1 MVVEDYPPF
10 LISEIY
16 LQDVGLLCYPHHRPL
31 ERVNWVFPFWADAR
45 GQDALLD
52 MPLFW
57 GPVDGSAND
66 AYFQTPSAAP
76 QPLRT
81 DCVGK
86 GCNCSCVDCYFHMSV
101 RINPD
106 RRHKSSVNNNPLGFA
121 SVFSFLTTSSVS
133 RSSGLLAFYLFGVF
147 ALCFLLDFRLFI
159 WRRVL
164 FWSVSFSI
172 SLLGPPRLH
181 LFVLFR
187 LVRRGSRV

>member
-1 MVVEDYPPF
+1 MGF
-10 LISEIY
+10 S
-16 LQDVGLLCYPHHRPL
+16 
-31 ERVNWVFPFWADAR
+31 FFFFFFWADAR
-45 GQDALLD
+45 GQDALLGL
-52 MPLFW
+52 PLFW
-57 GPVDGSAND
+57 AQWMG

-86 GCNCSCVDCYFHMSV
+86 GCNCSCVDCYFHVSV

-106 RRHKSSVNNNPLGFA
+106 RRHKSSVNNNPLDFA
-121 SVFSFLTTSSVS
+121 PVFSFLTTSSVS

-164 FWSVSFSI
+164 FWSVSFFFFYFI
-172 SLLGPPRLH
+172 LGPATSPSLRA
-181 LFVLFR
+181 FSTGTTRF
-187 LVRRGSRV
+187 

>member
-1 MVVEDYPPF
+1 M
-10 LISEIY
+10 
-16 LQDVGLLCYPHHRPL
+16 
-31 ERVNWVFPFWADAR
+31 NWVFLFWADAR
-45 GQDALLD
+45 GQVALLGL
-52 MPLFW
+52 PLFW
-57 GPVDGSAND
+57 GPVDGPANG

-76 QPLRT
+76 QPLCT
-81 DCVGK
+81 NCVGK
-86 GCNCSCVDCYFHMSV
+86 GCNCPCVDCYFHMSV

-106 RRHKSSVNNNPLGFA
+106 RHHKSRVNNDPLGFA
-121 SVFSFLTTSSVS
+121 PVFSFLTTSSVS

-172 SLLGPPRLH
+172 SFLGLPRLH
-181 LFVLFR
+181 LFLLFR

>member
-1 MVVEDYPPF
+1 MD
-10 LISEIY
+10 
-16 LQDVGLLCYPHHRPL
+16 
-31 ERVNWVFPFWADAR
+31 
-45 GQDALLD
+45 
-52 MPLFW
+52 
-57 GPVDGSAND
+57 GPANG

-86 GCNCSCVDCYFHMSV
+86 GCNCSCVDCYFHVSV

-106 RRHKSSVNNNPLGFA
+106 CRHKSSVNNNPLGFA
-121 SVFSFLTTSSVS
+121 PVFSFLTTSSVS
-133 RSSGLLAFYLFGVF
+133 RSSGLLAFYLFDVF

-159 WRRVL
+159 WCQVL

-172 SLLGPPRLH
+172 SFLGPLRLH

-187 LVRRGSRV
+187 LVREVLGFSRRYLVYTVRFCDGLESLFIFAYRR